1 MQMLMYLCKS
11 FFDGKKI
18 DTFFCLI
25 ATGHLSSDFATV
37 TQMWEGLLLFGELST
52 LGLTS
57 LPACDTPESSVGG
70 LGTFGASLL
79 RGPSASVCLGLCGS
93 SPSRAQPG
101 HQTASLV
108 VSFPRKATLVT
119 FPDFSSLYY

>member
-1 MQMLMYLCKS
+1 MCADVNVFVQV

-18 DTFFCLI
+18 DTFFYLI

-79 RGPSASVCLGLCGS
+79 RGPSASVSLWVFTFTCPTWPPNSFFGS
-93 SPSRAQPG
+93 Q
-101 HQTASLV
+101 
-108 VSFPRKATLVT
+108 FPKKSHIG
-119 FPDFSSLYY
+119 DFS